1 MRRFLAAAGIVSA
14 CVAAALSGGPANAQV
29 FSPVTFELANGLQVV
44 VVENRRAPVV
54 VQMVWY
60 KAGAADEVQGK
71 SGIAHFLEH
80 LMFKGTPTVPPGEF
94 SRRVARVG
102 GRDNA
107 FTGWDYTAYFQNVA
121 RDRLETVMQLE
132 ADRMA
137 NLVLSEAEVTPER
150 DVIVEERR
158 QVVDQRP
165 ASKLREQSAAALF
178 LNHPY
183 GRPIIGWEH
192 EMRGLTRQDALDWY
206 GKWYAPN
213 NAMLVI
219 AGDVSAA
226 EVKILAERY
235 YGPIPR
241 KAVPTRVRAQEP
253 PPIASRRIELRDVRV
268 RQPSWS
274 RAWMAPSQAAAFAG
288 LGPDQVD
295 ALDLAA
301 ELLGGG
307 ATSRL
312 VRGLVH
318 DKALATGAAAGYDSS
333 ALDPTAFY
341 VFASPRPGV
350 EVAALEAAIE
360 TLIRETLADGFT
372 DDEVLRAKT
381 RLADSAILARDSAQA
396 GARAFGTAF
405 TTGRDVAYVESW
417 PQRLAAV
424 TTAQVNQ
431 ALRAVLSNEAH
442 VTSILLP
449 KPGS

>member
-1 MRRFLAAAGIVSA
+1 VRRFLAAA
-14 CVAAALSGGPANAQV
+14 CCLAALSAGAANAQV
-29 FSPVTFELANGLQVV
+29 FSPQTFELANGLQVV

-60 KAGAADEVQGK
+60 KAGSADEVQGK
-71 SGIAHFLEH
+71 SGLAHFLEH
-80 LMFKGTPTVPPGEF
+80 LMFKGTQSVPPGEF

-107 FTGWDYTAYFQNVA
+107 FTSFDYTAYFQNVA

-137 NLVLSEAEVTPER
+137 NLVLADAEVAPER

-165 ASKLREQSAAALF
+165 ASKLREQSSAALF

-183 GRPIIGWEH
+183 GRPIIGFEH

-206 GKWYAPN
+206 AKWYAPN

-226 EVKILAERY
+226 EVRVLAERH

-241 KAVPTRVRAQEP
+241 KAVPARVRAQEP
-253 PPIASRRIELRDVRV
+253 PPIAARRVELRDTRV

-274 RAWMAPSQAAAFAG
+274 RAWMAPSHAASFAG
-288 LGPDQVD
+288 LGPEHAD

-312 VRGLVH
+312 VRALVH
-318 DKALATGAAAGYDSS
+318 DKSLATGAAAAYDSG

-341 VFASPRPGV
+341 VFASPRQGV
-350 EVAALEAAIE
+350 AVATLEAAIDD
-360 TLIRETLADGFT
+360 LLAETLAAGFA
-372 DDEVLRAKT
+372 DDDVALAKT
-381 RLADSAILARDSAQA
+381 RLADQAVLVRDSAQA
-396 GARAFGTAF
+396 GARAFGSAF
-405 TTGRDVAYVESW
+405 ATGRDVAYVESW

-424 TTAQVNQ
+424 TTAQVNA
-431 ALRAVLSNEAH
+431 ALRAVLSSEAH